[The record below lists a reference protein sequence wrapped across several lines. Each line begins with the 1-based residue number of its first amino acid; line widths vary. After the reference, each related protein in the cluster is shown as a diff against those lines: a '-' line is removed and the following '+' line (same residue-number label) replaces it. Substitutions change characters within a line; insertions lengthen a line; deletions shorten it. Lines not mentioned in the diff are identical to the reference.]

1 MAEDGMGIRR
11 RKLANDAAE
20 SDDLI
25 VMTLL

>member
-1 MAEDGMGIRR
+1 MAKDGMGIKR
-11 RKLANDAAE
+11 RKLVNDAAE

>member
-11 RKLANDAAE
+11 RKLPNDAAE